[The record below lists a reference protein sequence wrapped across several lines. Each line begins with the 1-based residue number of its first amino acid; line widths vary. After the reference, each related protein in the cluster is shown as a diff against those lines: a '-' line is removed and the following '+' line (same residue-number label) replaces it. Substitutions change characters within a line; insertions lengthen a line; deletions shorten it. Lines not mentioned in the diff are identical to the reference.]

1 MAPVVREIRRR
12 PGLRSIVCVTAQH
25 RQMLDQVLE
34 TFQLQPD
41 IDLDIMRERQD
52 LASLTSALLTG
63 LAPVMR
69 DSAPDAVLVQGDT
82 TTAMTAALAAFYRK
96 APVGHVEAG
105 LRTYD
110 RYSPFPE
117 EINRRLIGTT
127 ATWHF
132 APTTRAASALLAEGV
147 APDCVFVTGNTV
159 IDALRDVIQEHP
171 EAAPDLPTTEG
182 RKVILVTAHRRE
194 NFGTPLTQICG
205 ALRKLADCRD
215 DIQIVFPVHL
225 NPEVSDAVHRLLGGH
240 PRITLLPPLDYAP
253 FMHLLSRSA
262 FVMTDSGGAQEEA
275 PAFGR
280 PVLVMRS
287 ETERPEAVEA
297 GTAKLVGTERETLV
311 REALRLLDDPVAYD
325 EMARAMNP
333 FGDGTAARQIVD
345 ILERELARRG

>member
-41 IDLDIMRERQD
+41 IDLDIMRDRQD
-52 LASLTSALLTG
+52 LASLTSALLSA
-63 LAPVMR
+63 LAPVIR
-69 DSAPDAVLVQGDT
+69 DSEADAVLVQGDT
-82 TTAMTAALAAFYRK
+82 TTAMTAALAAFYCK
-96 APVGHVEAG
+96 VPVGHVEAG

-117 EINRRLIGTT
+117 EVNRRLIGTT

-132 APTTRAASALLAEGV
+132 APTTRAATALLAESI
-147 APDCVFVTGNTV
+147 APDSVFVTGNTV
-159 IDALRDVIQEHP
+159 IDALRAVIEEHP
-171 EAAPDLPTTEG
+171 EAAPDLPATEG
-182 RKVILVTAHRRE
+182 RRVILVTAHRRE
-194 NFGTPLTQICG
+194 NFGQPLSQICG
-205 ALRKLADCRD
+205 ALRELADRRA

-225 NPEVSDAVHRLLGGH
+225 NPEVSGAVHNLLGDH

-253 FMHLLSRSA
+253 FMHLLRGSA

-280 PVLVMRS
+280 PVLVMRG
-287 ETERPEAVEA
+287 ETERPEAIEA

-311 REALRLLDDPVAYD
+311 REALRLLDDPAAYNT
-325 EMARAMNP
+325 MARAVNP

-345 ILERELARRG
+345 IIERELAPRE